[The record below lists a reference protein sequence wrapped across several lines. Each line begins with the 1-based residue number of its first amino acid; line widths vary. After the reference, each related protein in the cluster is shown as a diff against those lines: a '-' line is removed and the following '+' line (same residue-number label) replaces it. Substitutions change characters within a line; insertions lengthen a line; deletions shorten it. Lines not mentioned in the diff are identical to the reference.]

1 MPNELKPCSF
11 CGGKWADNER
21 RMIMGEVKNYPP
33 YLDYPKPYKAKTNA
47 DRIRALSDEALAN
60 FLTGFSW
67 LTEIGGKVCYK
78 TIADWLQQP
87 AEETDNG

>member
-1 MPNELKPCSF
+1 MDE
-11 CGGKWADNER
+11 A
-21 RMIMGEVKNYPP
+21 KNYPP

-47 DRIRALSDEALAN
+47 DCIRAMSDEELAHL
-60 FLTGFSW
+60 LTDFSNNGVW
-67 LTEIGGKVCYK
+67 ITEIGRKGCYQ